1 MTASIATEIN
11 IHLCKHLFT
20 SLCVTVSPWTY
31 LYSWFKRMMIVCV
44 HGARDC
50 PGYPGQSAQPDPH
63 VGGQHDVSENVL
75 YLDLDV
81 YAAGLVGIVQRG
93 ERAQWLSSRIE
104 GGFLQSCF
112 WRLQV
117 MGSELLQVG
126 GDSKPE
132 GCSQNKSVWVAL
144 CYNGGF

>member
-1 MTASIATEIN
+1 
-11 IHLCKHLFT
+11 
-20 SLCVTVSPWTY
+20 
-31 LYSWFKRMMIVCV
+31 MIWQFSYFGCL
-44 HGARDC
+44 D
-50 PGYPGQSAQPDPH
+50 
-63 VGGQHDVSENVL
+63 
-75 YLDLDV
+75 LDLDV
-81 YAAGLVGIVQRG
+81 YAAGPVGIVQRG

-132 GCSQNKSVWVAL
+132 GCSQNKSVWIAL